1 MMLQAQDGSRNRF
14 FTKRDE
20 TINNNLRQTFYQGA
34 EGGILRPDGLI
45 SRLTGVMAA
54 DGKTISYHV
63 RRVLQPVSH
72 VYGQGIGR
80 CICVDVPEVH
90 LDSFAYDIGRYPAAI
105 VSAFLQDDRNGTSG
119 DMLPAAADALRS
131 IVHGTNDIN
140 RVGIPISYVTP
151 HSFVLTHYQ

>member
-1 MMLQAQDGSRNRF
+1 M
-14 FTKRDE
+14 
-20 TINNNLRQTFYQGA
+20 
-34 EGGILRPDGLI
+34 
-45 SRLTGVMAA
+45 
-54 DGKTISYHV
+54 GKPISYHV

-119 DMLPAAADALRS
+119 DMPPAAADALRS

-140 RVGIPISYVTP
+140 RVGIPISYVNP
-151 HSFVLTHYQ
+151 HSFVLTHSTFCLLFGHRLLYSNLYSSLRRLLISYSNLSILSDMFS